1 VIRLHV
7 GRSDDHRWAAL
18 SDDAL
23 ISCVSKELATILG
36 QSVDP
41 SESLV
46 QRWADGLPQYAVGH
60 AELVRNAKEAA
71 VSLACT
77 SAATPTAALEYRPLS
92 GWGATSPRT
101 YCSHRAS
108 TAATRST

>member
-71 VSLACT
+71 VSLGLHLCGNAYGGVGVP
-77 SAATPTAALEYRPLS
+77 ATIGLGRNV
-92 GWGATSPRT
+92 ATHVLQSSR
-101 YCSHRAS
+101 
-108 TAATRST
+108 